1 MNSINI
7 DATDSTPAI
16 RFGAD
21 GRLLIEGRS
30 IRLYVMDFYKP
41 LIDWA
46 GNLQVEKVT
55 FDINLEYVDTGCSL
69 LLLKLLQ
76 TLDTNDSIKK
86 LIINWHYEEV
96 DFDALQDGQILEEI
110 LQKAEFR
117 FHEHPET
124 TTIISDNHK
133 EPQDLG

>member
-1 MNSINI
+1 MDSINI
-7 DATDSTPAI
+7 EATDSTPSI

-21 GRLLIEGRS
+21 GRLFIEGRS
-30 IRLYVMDFYKP
+30 LRMYIMDFYKP

-46 GNLQVEKVT
+46 GNLKVESVT
-55 FDINLEYVDTGCSL
+55 FDINLEYVDTGCSH
-69 LLLKLLQ
+69 LLLKLLK

-96 DFDALQDGQILEEI
+96 DDDSLQDGQILNEI

-117 FHEHPET
+117 FHEHAEAIS
-124 TTIISDNHK
+124 IITDHK
-133 EPQDLG
+133 KDT